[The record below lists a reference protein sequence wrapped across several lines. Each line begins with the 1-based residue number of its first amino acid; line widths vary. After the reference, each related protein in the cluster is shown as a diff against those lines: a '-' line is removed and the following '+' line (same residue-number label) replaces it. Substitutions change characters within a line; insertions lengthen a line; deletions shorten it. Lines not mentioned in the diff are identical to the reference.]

1 MSVLTAVEEIE
12 VHKADNTREALAETF
27 RRRSFEVLE
36 QLSCT
41 ASLQAL
47 SAALSAPTNIG
58 GVASLLS
65 DLAPLGV
72 DLSTIDPLAEAMA
85 RGASIK
91 QELLRKAGGALTST
105 QVAQALGITRQGVDK
120 RRTRRALLA
129 VPSGSGD
136 YLYPACQFTPD
147 GVVPHFDE
155 VLRAFQVEGPWTQL
169 SVLLSSSPALNGK
182 TIVDAL
188 HRNKVKQAVAVAA
201 AFGEQGA

>member
-1 MSVLTAVEEIE
+1 MSVITVEEIE
-12 VHKADNTREALAETF
+12 VHKADNPREVLAETF
-27 RRRSFEVLE
+27 RRRSFEALE

-47 SAALSAPTNIG
+47 SVALSAPTNIG

-85 RGASIK
+85 RGAAIK
-91 QELLRKAGGALTST
+91 QELLQKAGGALSST

-120 RRTRRALLA
+120 RRTRHALLA

-155 VLRAFQVEGPWTQL
+155 VLHAFQVAGPWTQL
-169 SVLLSSSPALNGK
+169 SVLLSPSPALNGK
-182 TIVDAL
+182 TIIDAL
-188 HRNKVKQAVAVAA
+188 HRNNVKQAVAVAT

>member
-1 MSVLTAVEEIE
+1 MSVITVEEVGVAKSDKARE
-12 VHKADNTREALAETF
+12 VLAETF
-27 RRRSFEVLE
+27 RLRSFEALE

-85 RGASIK
+85 RGVSIK
-91 QELLRKAGGALTST
+91 HELLRKAGGALTST
-105 QVAQALGITRQGVDK
+105 EVAQALGITRQGVDK
-120 RRTRRALLA
+120 RRIRRALLA

-136 YLYPACQFTPD
+136 YLYPACQFTPE

-155 VLRAFQVEGPWTQL
+155 VLRAFQVAGPWTQL
-169 SVLLSSSPALNGK
+169 SVLLSPSPALNGK
-182 TIVDAL
+182 TIVEAL
-188 HRNKVKQAVAVAA
+188 HRNNVKQAVAIAA

>member
-1 MSVLTAVEEIE
+1 MSAFTAVEETEI
-12 VHKADNTREALAETF
+12 HKADSPREALAETF
-27 RRRSFEVLE
+27 RRRSFEALE

-91 QELLRKAGGALTST
+91 QELLRKAGGALSST

-136 YLYPACQFTPD
+136 YLYPACQFTAD

-155 VLRAFQVEGPWTQL
+155 VLHAFQVDGPWTQL
-169 SVLLSSSPALNGK
+169 SALLSPSPALKGK

-188 HRNKVKQAVAVAA
+188 HRDQVKQAVAVAA